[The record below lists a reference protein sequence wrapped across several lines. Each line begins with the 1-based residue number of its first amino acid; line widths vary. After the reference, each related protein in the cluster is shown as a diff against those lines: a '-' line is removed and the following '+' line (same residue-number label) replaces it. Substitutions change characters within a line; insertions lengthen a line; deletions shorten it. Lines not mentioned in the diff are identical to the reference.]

1 MNQEIEQRNA
11 LLGLLGAVYGETK
24 KLDQNL
30 VGISTNLQPTSNH
43 VKNLFERELR
53 GPQLPP
59 HQPHPDN
66 AANLPYVIPPPSP
79 MPPPSSPQQQSG
91 QVNLVDSNE
100 LVATLKGIESN
111 LSKLVEIF
119 TAYDIKV
126 QKKSNRKIS
135 KLNLED
141 KRSVHH
147 EGGEG
152 PVVNNS
158 NIDGQHPDP
167 ILYTKPFE

>member
-11 LLGLLGAVYGETK
+11 LLGLLGTVYGESK

-30 VGISTNLQPTSNH
+30 VGSSTNLQPTSNH
-43 VKNLFERELR
+43 IKNLFERELR

-59 HQPHPDN
+59 PQPQFLPPPPPPDN
-66 AANLPYVIPPPSP
+66 AVNLTYV
-79 MPPPSSPQQQSG
+79 MPPPQQQSG

-100 LVATLKGIESN
+100 LVTTLKGIESN
-111 LSKLVEIF
+111 LGKLVEIF

-141 KRSVHH
+141 KRPVHH

-152 PVVNNS
+152 TGVNNS
-158 NIDGQHPDP
+158 NVDGQHPDP
-167 ILYTKPFE
+167 VLYTKPFE